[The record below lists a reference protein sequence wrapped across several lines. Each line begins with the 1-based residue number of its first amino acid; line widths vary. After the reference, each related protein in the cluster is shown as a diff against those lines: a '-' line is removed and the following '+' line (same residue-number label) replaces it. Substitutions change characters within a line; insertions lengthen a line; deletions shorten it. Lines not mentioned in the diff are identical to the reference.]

1 MTDIVLDASAG
12 VELAL
17 RTPVGRQLRRR
28 LPTGATTWVPEHYYA
43 EATAVLRR
51 DEISGRLAPSRVQ
64 AALDRLLAV
73 PAHRFA
79 VKPLMHE
86 AWRLRNNLTIAD
98 ALYVVVA
105 QHLGAELVTTDLRL
119 ANAPGLPVATI
130 TP

>member
-1 MTDIVLDASAG
+1 LTDIVLDASAG

-28 LPTGATTWVPEHYYA
+28 LPEGAATWVPEHYYA

-51 DEISGRLAPSRVQ
+51 DEISGRLPAVRVQ
-64 AALDRLLAV
+64 AAFDRLLAV

-79 VKPLMHE
+79 VKPLMRE
-86 AWRLRNNLTIAD
+86 AWQLRHNLTIAD